1 MIRVAAARAG
11 AASFWLPWLAG
22 APLVL
27 CMTVMALPEIGYAHA
42 LQFRGLYA
50 LAYLL
55 WTLPLVVAQRAL
67 QRRLAWPLTVLV
79 LLALT
84 YLMSIAN
91 NALAM
96 LLAVHWHAVPAFD
109 WRRLFGGLDGCWLAL
124 IAFCAIHAVVDRYR
138 ALEAER
144 VRVREALAL
153 AREAELRALRY
164 QLHPHFLFNTLN
176 AISTLITEQRSTDA
190 NRMLARLAD
199 LLRATLAR
207 GEVNEVSLAEELA
220 LTGHYLD
227 IEKIRL
233 GARLTLELRV
243 GADLLQAAVP
253 ALLLQPLVENA
264 IRHGIAPRAAGGRLQ
279 VQVERAGERLQ
290 VRLHNNGVA
299 SPADTE
305 ATSRPAIGLQNVRER
320 LDRLYGSAHEFG
332 FVLAANGDCTV
343 EVSIPFRVMPSNVML
358 PDALSAPAMVA
369 A

>member
-1 MIRVAAARAG
+1 MIRVAAARDGAG
-11 AASFWLPWLAG
+11 WFWLPWLAG

-27 CMTVMALPEIGYAHA
+27 CMTVMALPEIGHGRAVD
-42 LQFRGLYA
+42 FRILYA
-50 LAYLL
+50 VAYLL
-55 WTLPLVVAQRAL
+55 WTLPLTAAQRWL
-67 QRRLAWPLTVLV
+67 QRRVAWPVAALL

-84 YLMSIAN
+84 YLMSVAN
-91 NALAM
+91 NALAL
-96 LLAVHWHAVPAFD
+96 LLAVRWQAVPAYD
-109 WRRLFGGLDGCWLAL
+109 WHRLFGGLDGCWLAL

-153 AREAELRALRY
+153 TRDAELRALRY

-176 AISTLITEQRSTDA
+176 AVSTLISEQRSSDA

-199 LLRATLAR
+199 LLRATLER
-207 GEVNEVSLAEELA
+207 GETNEVSLAEELA

-233 GARLTLELRV
+233 GERLVLDLRV

-264 IRHGIAPRAAGGRLQ
+264 IRHGIAPRAQGGRLELR
-279 VQVERAGERLQ
+279 VERAGDQLRMSL
-290 VRLHNNGVA
+290 RNNGVA
-299 SPADTE
+299 PVAAAE
-305 ATSRPAIGLQNVRER
+305 AASRPAIGLQNVRER
-320 LDRLYGSAHEFG
+320 LARLYGAAHEFD
-332 FVLAANGDCTV
+332 FLLVANGDCTV
-343 EVSIPFRVMPSNVML
+343 EISLPFR
-358 PDALSAPAMVA
+358 AMDVA

>member
-1 MIRVAAARAG
+1 MMRVAVVRDRAG
-11 AASFWLPWLAG
+11 SFWLPWLAG

-27 CMTVMALPEIGYAHA
+27 CMTVMALPEIGHGRA
-42 LQFRGLYA
+42 LDFRILYGV
-50 LAYLL
+50 AYLL
-55 WTLPLVVAQRAL
+55 WTLPLTAAQRWLQPRVSWSLMAL
-67 QRRLAWPLTVLV
+67 L

-84 YLMSIAN
+84 YAMSLVN
-91 NALAM
+91 NALAL
-96 LLAVHWHAVPAFD
+96 LLAVQWGAAPAYDWHL
-109 WRRLFGGLDGCWLAL
+109 LFGGLDGCWLAL

-138 ALEAER
+138 ALEGER

-176 AISTLITEQRSTDA
+176 AISTLITEKRSTAA
-190 NRMLARLAD
+190 NHMLVRLAD
-199 LLRATLAR
+199 LLRATLDR

-233 GARLTLELRV
+233 GERLIVELRV

-253 ALLLQPLVENA
+253 ALWLQPLVENA
-264 IRHGIAPRAAGGRLQ
+264 IRHGIAPRTTPGRLQ
-279 VQVERAGERLQ
+279 VQVTRAADRLQ
-290 VRLHNNGVA
+290 VCLHNDGVA
-299 SPADTE
+299 TSAHAE
-305 ATSRPAIGLQNVRER
+305 AATRPAIGLQNVRER
-320 LDRLYGSAHEFG
+320 LARLYGDKHRFA

-343 EVSIPFRVMPSNVML
+343 EMSIPFRAMP
-358 PDALSAPAMVA
+358 PGSAPQPVRLIA

>member
-1 MIRVAAARAG
+1 MIRVTVARDG
-11 AASFWLPWLAG
+11 MASIWLPWLAG

-27 CMTVMALPEIGYAHA
+27 CMTVMALPEIGHEHA
-42 LQFRGLYA
+42 LAFRGIYA

-55 WTLPLVVAQRAL
+55 WTLPLVVVQRAL
-67 QRRLAWPLTVLV
+67 QRRVMWPLTVLA

-91 NALAM
+91 NAVAL
-96 LLAVHWHAVPAFD
+96 LLAVHWGAVPSYD
-109 WRRLFGGLDGCWLAL
+109 WHWLFGGLDGCWLAL
-124 IAFCAIHAVVDRYR
+124 IAFCAIHAVVDRYQ
-138 ALEAER
+138 ALQAER
-144 VRVREALAL
+144 ARVREALTL
-153 AREAELRALRY
+153 ARDAELRALRY

-176 AISTLITEQRSTDA
+176 AISTLIAEQRGADA

-199 LLRATLAR
+199 LLRATLER
-207 GEVNEVSLAEELA
+207 GEVNEIPLAEELA

-233 GARLTLELRV
+233 GERLTVDLRV

-264 IRHGIAPRAAGGRLQ
+264 IRHGIAPRTRGGRLEL
-279 VQVERAGERLQ
+279 QVERVGERLQ

-299 SPADTE
+299 SSADAK
-305 ATSRPAIGLQNVRER
+305 ATPRPAIGLQNVRER
-320 LDRLYGSAHEFG
+320 LARLYDGAHEFD

-343 EVSIPFRVMPSNVML
+343 QIAIPFRPMM
-358 PDALSAPAMVA
+358 A
-369 A
+369 AA